1 MTMFLPLI
9 KQRVGYSCIFLSN
22 DKTSLKT
29 QSNSLM

>member
-9 KQRVGYSCIFLSN
+9 KQCVGYLCIFYQN